1 MKLTLL
7 MMFMFLFSCKS
18 EIDQC
23 SEMRSLFNKWYND
36 DAVVTMCHK
45 VSKGHDGNVT
55 QWVEITVPV
64 EVVSSHIFHGD
75 HITTGTCC
83 CTDSMKQ
90 FNYAGY

>member
-7 MMFMFLFSCKS
+7 ILFILLFSCVS
-18 EIDQC
+18 EREQC
-23 SEMRSLFNKWYND
+23 SELRSLFTEWYND

-45 VSKGHDGNVT
+45 ISKGHDGNVT